1 MRRLTFDG
9 FTVTTEL
16 VPPRGADA
24 DACRR
29 HAAEL
34 ATFADAINITDGAG
48 AAVRM
53 SAVAA
58 TAFVADAGAAP
69 ILQMTVRD
77 RNRIALAAEILGAAA
92 LGAQG
97 ILPLGGDP
105 VAKGENP
112 DAAEVR
118 ELTTVGLV
126 KLANDLNAGLL
137 PSGRELDGKPTDLAI
152 GAAAA
157 PGFGPVSAIGA
168 KLDAGATF
176 VQTQITLDA
185 AGFGAWMAEVRELG
199 FHERAAFL
207 PSIAVASSRAGA
219 ERLRTFGA
227 QVTDEVVERAAA
239 GEGLAAATDVL
250 QQILAIDGVRGVH
263 LIGLGQ
269 PVETLQGLAETA
281 RAAVRS

>member
-1 MRRLTFDG
+1 MRRLAFDG
-9 FTVTTEL
+9 FTITTEL
-16 VPPRGADA
+16 VPPRSADA

-34 ATFADAINITDGAG
+34 AAFADAINITDGAG

-58 TAFVADAGAAP
+58 TAFVAEAGAAP
-69 ILQMTVRD
+69 IVQLTVRD
-77 RNRIALAAEILGAAA
+77 RNRIALAAELLGAAA

-97 ILPLGGDP
+97 VLPLGGDP
-105 VAKGENP
+105 VSKGENP

-118 ELTTVGLV
+118 EISTVGLV
-126 KLANDLNAGLL
+126 KLARDLNAGLL
-137 PSGRELDGKPTDLAI
+137 PSGRALDGTPPDLAI
-152 GAAAA
+152 GAAAT
-157 PGFGPVSAIGA
+157 PGFGPVSAIGD

-176 VQTQITLDA
+176 VQTQITLDP
-185 AGFGAWMAEVRELG
+185 AGFAAWMAEVRELG
-199 FHERAAFL
+199 FHRRAAFL
-207 PSIAVASSRAGA
+207 PSIAIPSSRAVA

-239 GEGLAAATDVL
+239 GEGAAAAADVL
-250 QQILAIDGVRGVH
+250 QQVLAIEGVRGVH

-269 PVETLQGLAETA
+269 PVEAMAALAEAA
-281 RAAVRS
+281 RANGRA

>member
-58 TAFVADAGAAP
+58 TAFVAEAGAAP

-105 VAKGENP
+105 VVKGENP
-112 DAAEVR
+112 EAAEVR

-157 PGFGPVSAIGA
+157 PGLRARVGDRRQARRRRHLRP
-168 KLDAGATF
+168 DADHA
-176 VQTQITLDA
+176 
-185 AGFGAWMAEVRELG
+185 R
-199 FHERAAFL
+199 R
-207 PSIAVASSRAGA
+207 R
-219 ERLRTFGA
+219 RLRRLDGRGA
-227 QVTDEVVERAAA
+227 RARVPPAGGVPAEHRHPRLARRRRAPAAA
-239 GEGLAAATDVL
+239 SAP
-250 QQILAIDGVRGVH
+250 R
-263 LIGLGQ
+263 
-269 PVETLQGLAETA
+269 
-281 RAAVRS
+281 